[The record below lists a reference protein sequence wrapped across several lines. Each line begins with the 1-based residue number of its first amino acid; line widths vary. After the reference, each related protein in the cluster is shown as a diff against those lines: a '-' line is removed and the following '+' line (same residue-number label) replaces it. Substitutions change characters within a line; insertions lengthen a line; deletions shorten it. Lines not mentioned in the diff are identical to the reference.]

1 MALTE
6 KAFLEIEGT
15 TATIPC
21 MFNPAELSVVRTN
34 TWAGTSLA
42 GQRVPQVKY
51 LGAQSGVMT
60 LHLIFDT
67 TDTGEAVTGHTG
79 KVLKLMDVDSSL
91 P

>member
-42 GQRVPQVKY
+42 GQRVPQAP
-51 LGAQSGVMT
+51 GA
-60 LHLIFDT
+60 
-67 TDTGEAVTGHTG
+67 TGALAGQIVRIWIRTSVSE
-79 KVLKLMDVDSSL
+79 K
-91 P
+91 